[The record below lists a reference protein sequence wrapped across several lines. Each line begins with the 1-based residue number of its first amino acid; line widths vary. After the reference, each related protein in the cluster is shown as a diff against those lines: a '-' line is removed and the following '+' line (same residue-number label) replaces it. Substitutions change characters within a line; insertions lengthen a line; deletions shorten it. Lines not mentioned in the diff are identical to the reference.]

1 VVGEMKFALYGLHR
15 DADGPAALASRAR
28 AAEEAGFEG
37 LWVGDHVALPS
48 GPGDE
53 PRLEALVALTFLA
66 AATSRIRL
74 AFGLLVLPQR
84 HPVLLAKQLASL
96 DVLAA
101 GRLTIGVGAGYVEP
115 ELAALGVPMAERG
128 ARTDEYLAAMR
139 TLWDGTT
146 AFHGRFVSWDDVV
159 QKPRPV
165 QCPHPPIVVGG
176 HSPAAFRRAARH
188 GDGWYGWRLDVEEAS
203 HAITALHEAATTQ
216 ERPAGLGPLKI
227 SITPPQPIDLDTA
240 RRYAE
245 AGVHRLVLQP
255 DQPGAAAMDTLI
267 HTAAESLIGRL

>member
-1 VVGEMKFALYGLHR
+1 MKFALYGLHR
-15 DADGPAALASRAR
+15 HADGPHALAGRGR

-48 GPGDE
+48 GPGDD
-53 PRLEALVALTFLA
+53 PRLEALVALAFLA

-84 HPVLLAKQLASL
+84 QPVLLAKQLASL
-96 DVLAA
+96 DVLTA
-101 GRLTIGVGAGYVEP
+101 GRLTVGVGAGYVEP

-139 TLWDGTT
+139 ALWDGTT
-146 AFHGRFVSWDDVV
+146 TFHGRFVSWDDVV
-159 QKPRPV
+159 QMPRPV
-165 QCPHPPIVVGG
+165 QRPHPPIVVGG

-188 GDGWYGWRLDVEEAS
+188 GNGWYGWQLDVEEAS
-203 HAITALHEAATTQ
+203 RAVSALQEAAATQ
-216 ERPAGLGPLKI
+216 DRPHGLGPLEI
-227 SITPPQPIDLDTA
+227 SITPPRPIDLDTA

-245 AGVHRLVLQP
+245 AGVHRLVLQS
-255 DQPGAAAMDTLI
+255 DRPGTAAMDSLI
-267 HTAAESLIGRL
+267 HTAAESLIGHL